1 MSDIIVTQGLSMH
14 FGATR
19 AVSDLNLSIEAG
31 QVFGFLGPNGAG
43 KTTTVRLLNGLLE
56 PTAGEATVMGKDIRT
71 QSVEI
76 RRATGVLTESPSLYE
91 ALTARQN
98 LDFFGKVYA
107 VPEEELPQRVGEILE
122 RFGLLERADEKVGGY
137 SKGMKQRLALARAFL
152 HQPSL
157 LFLDEPTS
165 GLDPVA
171 ARMVVE
177 LIAEQTRSHIRTVF
191 LCTHNL
197 TEAQRLCDVVG
208 VIDRGELRALG
219 APDTLARQMWQ
230 RVWVDIRLAAPVEPQ
245 DAVAIQAL
253 PAVTALEPNGAR
265 LAVEVGGDQD
275 IADVVAMLVARGA
288 RVLAVTPREH
298 TLEDIYFRLQGA
310 DSSQEAQA

>member
-1 MSDIIVTQGLSMH
+1 MADVIVTQGLSMR
-14 FGATR
+14 FGATQ
-19 AVSDLNLSIEAG
+19 AVVDLNLHVEAG

-56 PTAGEATVMGKDIRT
+56 PTAGDATVMGKDVRT

-76 RRATGVLTESPSLYE
+76 RRETGVLTESPSLYE
-91 ALTARQN
+91 ALNARQN
-98 LDFFGKVYA
+98 LHFFGQVYG
-107 VPEEELPQRVGEILE
+107 VPAKDLPRRVGEVLE
-122 RFGLLERADEKVGGY
+122 RFGLQDRADEKVGGY

-152 HQPSL
+152 HQPRL

-177 LIAEQTRSHIRTVF
+177 LIAEQTRNHTRTVF

-197 TEAQRLCDVVG
+197 TEAQRLCDVIG
-208 VIDRGELRALG
+208 VIDRGELRAMG

-230 RVWVDIRLAAPVEPQ
+230 RVWVDVRLTEPARTETIT
-245 DAVAIQAL
+245 AVHTL
-253 PAVTALEPNGAR
+253 PGVASLQSDGCRLTLELSG
-265 LAVEVGGDQD
+265 EQD
-275 IADVVAMLVARGA
+275 IAAVVARLVAGGA
-288 RVLAVTPREH
+288 GILAVTPREH
-298 TLEDIYFRLQGA
+298 TLEDIYFRLQDENGGK
-310 DSSQEAQA
+310 EGQA